1 MDQQSRPRHAPGF
14 RLEQMDDETLLY
26 HPSGNKIIQLNQP
39 AALVWQL
46 CDGQRTVEGITALL
60 QSAYPESAAEISADV
75 PEILRQFLKT
85 AASTWYECPHH
96 LLCEQCRCH

>member
-46 CDGQRTVEGITALL
+46 CDGQCTVESIARLL
-60 QSAYPESAAEISADV
+60 QQAYQESAAEIAADV
-75 PEILRQFLKT
+75 PEIIGQFADNGCIELM
-85 AASTWYECPHH
+85 
-96 LLCEQCRCH
+96 